1 MMLECKNLS
10 GGYEANNSIVKD
22 VNFVVETGKSAA
34 LFGRNGAGKSTL
46 AKAIIGLLP
55 RCNGSVIFNQIPITS
70 MPTHQISKMGIAY
83 FWQGGAVFPALT
95 VSENLRVASLHKSE
109 QDINRF
115 IEQLTEMSDKFLFIK
130 QNGSEKA
137 TNLSGGNRHLL
148 ALAMVLAQT
157 PKFLILDEPSAGL
170 APDAVKDIYKVLA
183 LVKEQYKLT
192 ILLIE
197 QNIGKAIEFC
207 DSFLILRT
215 GKIIKQIPM
224 QEADT
229 YQIIEDI
236 LYEQ

>member
-1 MMLECKNLS
+1 MLECKNLR
-10 GGYEANNSIVKD
+10 GGYEANNDIVKD
-22 VNFVVETGKSAA
+22 ASFMVETGKSAA

-46 AKAIIGLLP
+46 AKAIVGLLP
-55 RCNGSVIFNQIPITS
+55 RCSGSVIYDQIPITG
-70 MPTHQISKMGIAY
+70 MPTHQISNMGIAY

-95 VSENLRVASLHKSE
+95 VSENLKVASLHKSE
-109 QDINRF
+109 QDINHF
-115 IEQLTEMSDKFLFIK
+115 VEQLTEMSDKFLFIK

-157 PKFLILDEPSAGL
+157 PTLVILDEPSAGL
-170 APDAVKDIYKVLA
+170 APDAVKDIYKILA

-207 DSFLILRT
+207 DSFLILRNGT
-215 GKIIKQIPM
+215 IIKQIPM

-229 YQIIEDI
+229 YRIIEEI
-236 LYEQ
+236 LYEK